1 MSALPLQPGATIGIV
16 GGGQLGRMLAIAAAR
31 FGYRI
36 VVLDPEPGCPAA
48 QVATTMIV
56 GPYDDEVSLRRLAA
70 LSDVVTYEF
79 ENVAVEP
86 IRKAMGAKPLS
97 PPAEALEVS
106 QDRVVEKAFL
116 NGIGVDT
123 AEWRAIDAAEEL
135 GHALLDLGGD
145 CILKTR
151 RFGYDG
157 KGQARINARST
168 FTDAFEEIGSAPAI
182 LEKKVPF
189 AYELS
194 IIAARGRDGTIA
206 AYDPAE
212 NVHTLGILKSSTVPG
227 KIAPESADA
236 AKAVAAKILS
246 HLKYVGVIGVEFFV
260 GKDGTLLVNEIAPRV
275 HNSGHWTEAA
285 CLTSQFDQHIRA
297 IAGLPLASPERHFDV
312 VMENL
317 IGEDV
322 GRFAELVAAPRS
334 MLHLYGKAEVRRGRK
349 MGHVT
354 HVTPLS
360 APQNGR
366 IPAAED

>member
-1 MSALPLQPGATIGIV
+1 MSAAPLQPGATIGII
-16 GGGQLGRMLAIAAAR
+16 GGGQLGRMLAMAAAR

-36 VVLDPEPGCPAA
+36 VVLDPDSACPAS
-48 QVATTMIV
+48 QVANATVV
-56 GPYDDEVSLRRLAA
+56 GPYDHEACLKRLAA

-79 ENVAVEP
+79 ENVAV
-86 IRKAMGAKPLS
+86 APLRRALGQTPLF

-116 NGIGVDT
+116 NGIGVAT
-123 AEWRAIDAAEEL
+123 AEWRAIDAADEL

-157 KGQARINARST
+157 KGQARISANTT
-168 FTDAFEEIGSAPAI
+168 FTDAFEAIGSAPAI

-189 AYELS
+189 SFEMS
-194 IIAARGRDGTIA
+194 VVAARGRNGEIA
-206 AYDPAE
+206 AFDPAE
-212 NVHTLGILKSSTVPG
+212 NVHSLGILKTSTVPG
-227 KIAPESADA
+227 QVTPALAEA
-236 AKAVAAKILS
+236 AGDVAATILRK
-246 HLKYVGVIGVEFFV
+246 LDYVGVIGVEFFV
-260 GKDGTLLVNEIAPRV
+260 ARDGALLVNEIAPRV

-285 CLTSQFDQHIRA
+285 CLASQFEQHVRA
-297 IAGLPLASPERHFDV
+297 VAGLPLASPARHFDC

-322 GRFAELVAAPRS
+322 GRFAGLVAEPRS
-334 MLHLYGKAEVRRGRK
+334 LLHLYGKAEARRGRK

-354 HVTPLS
+354 RVTPLS
-360 APQNGR
+360 S
-366 IPAAED
+366 DV